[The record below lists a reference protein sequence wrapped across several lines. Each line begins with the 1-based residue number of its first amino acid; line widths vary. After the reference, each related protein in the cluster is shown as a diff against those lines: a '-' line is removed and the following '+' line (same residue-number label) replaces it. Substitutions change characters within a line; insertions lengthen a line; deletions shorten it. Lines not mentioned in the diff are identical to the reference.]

1 MASPQSPILNSGLLY
16 VNGLQM
22 TRDSATTISVA
33 SGAARDSSD
42 VNDIILSAAIVLNGA
57 AVGANGMDSDVL
69 ANSTMYALYVIGNSS
84 GYKDSAVLASL
95 ASNSVPTIPFGY
107 DMYRRIGWFLTDGSA
122 EILRF
127 LQYGSDETRM
137 YYYDEG
143 IQELSNG
150 GEATKTEVDL
160 SLSVPPI
167 NTEVLFRA
175 YLQSPIEGEAAYLFP
190 YGSNSVNG
198 FIQLSVELY
207 GPVNQTILMPSQLK
221 SGVPTIEYNLSSGTG
236 TLSLY
241 TLGFKDYL

>member
-1 MASPQSPILNSGLLY
+1 MTSPQSPILNSGLLY

-22 TRDSATTISVA
+22 TRASATTISVA

-42 VNDIILSAAIVLNGA
+42 VNDIILTAAIVLNGS

-95 ASNSVPTIPFGY
+95 ASNSAPTIPFGY

-122 EILRF
+122 EILPF

-143 IQELSNG
+143 IQELSNA
-150 GEATKTEVDL
+150 ESITRAEVDL
-160 SLSVPPI
+160 SASVPPI
-167 NTEVLFRA
+167 STEVLFRYRLASALEGEVA
-175 YLQSPIEGEAAYLFP
+175 YLYP
-190 YGSNSVNG
+190 YGNTSVNG
-198 FIQLSVELY
+198 FIQLNIALN
-207 GPVNQTILMPSQLK
+207 GPNIGTVTVPCTLK
-221 SGVPTIEYNLSSGTG
+221 VGIPTIEYMTDSSGAQ
-236 TLSLY
+236 LSLY
-241 TLGFKDYL
+241 TLGFNDYL

>member
-1 MASPQSPILNSGLLY
+1 MTSPQSPILNSGLLY

-22 TRDSATTISVA
+22 TRASATTISVA
-33 SGAARDSSD
+33 AGAARDSSD
-42 VNDIILSAAIVLNGA
+42 VNDIILTAAIVLDGSS
-57 AVGANGMDSDVL
+57 VGANGMDSDVL

-143 IQELSNG
+143 VEELSNG
-150 GEATKTEVDL
+150 TEATKTEVDL
-160 SLSVPPI
+160 SSSVPPI
-167 NTEVLFRA
+167 NTEVLFKVRLA
-175 YLQSPIEGEAAYLFP
+175 SPLEGESAYLFP
-190 YGSNSVNG
+190 YGSNTVNG
-198 FIQLSVELY
+198 FIQIGLELS
-207 GPVNQTILMPSQLK
+207 GPLFQTITVPCQLK
-221 SGVPTIEYNLSSGTG
+221 SGAPTIEYKLDSGVG